1 MNQPCFNME
10 HKIDHTIDIE
20 AYAAKLAHGMSLENM
35 RERDVPKFTP
45 AVPITERGRL
55 HMKRVA
61 AEKPCLQVVIR
72 DRSAKM
78 DFETAKK
85 RAWSLFQLRA
95 AHISELEDRD
105 FNWSFSDNDKK
116 IIAGLIRYF
125 INDPQSPYPLNKGI
139 FAYGLPGTGKTEVMQ
154 IMKRF
159 CDEYQLPKAFE
170 FTSMSETYV
179 RAKTDAQYN
188 PIEQNIQLD
197 RCLDEFLRHTGSII
211 RFGEG
216 LDINEAIIEA
226 RYQRFRGGGQLT
238 HVISN
243 ATTSQVQQLMSSMIS
258 DRVFQMCTSVY
269 FQGESKRSL

>member
-1 MNQPCFNME
+1 ME

-78 DFETAKK
+78 DFDTAKK

-105 FNWSFSDNDKK
+105 FNWSFSENDKK

-170 FTSMSETYV
+170 FTSMSETHV
-179 RAKTDAQYN
+179 RAKTDPKYN
-188 PIEQNIQLD
+188 PIEPNIQLD
-197 RCLDEFLRHTGSII
+197 RCFDEFLLYTGAVS
-211 RFGEG
+211 RFGES
-216 LDINEAIIEA
+216 LEINEAIIEA
-226 RYQRFRGGGQLT
+226 RYPRFRAGGQLT
-238 HVISN
+238 HMISN
-243 ATTSQVQQLMSSMIS
+243 ATTAQLKQSMSPMIF
-258 DRVFQMCTSVY
+258 DRVSQMCTSVY